1 MGVRE
6 AALEVAVRSRLSEDK
21 RIGDLPISPY
31 VVDNVVYL
39 IGRVNTLE
47 QRDIALFLARGTPG
61 VQKVY
66 VDELE
71 VGEVERART
80 KSNNSHQIS

>member
-47 QRDIALFLARGTPG
+47 QRDIAVFLARGTPG
-61 VQKVY
+61 VRKVF

-71 VGEVERART
+71 VSEIERAGA
-80 KSNNSHQIS
+80 KKNNSHSVS

>member
-61 VQKVY
+61 VRKVY

-80 KSNNSHQIS
+80 KSNNSQQIS

>member
-6 AALEVAVRSRLSEDK
+6 AALEVAIRSRLSEDT
-21 RIGDLPISPY
+21 RVGDLPISPY
-31 VVDNVVYL
+31 VIDGIVYL

-47 QRDIALFLARGTPG
+47 QRDIAEFLARGTPG
-61 VQKVY
+61 VRKVL

-71 VGEVERART
+71 VAELSGKTQGNTSTT
-80 KSNNSHQIS
+80 KH

>member
-6 AALEVAVRSRLSEDK
+6 AAIEVAVRSRLNGDT

-31 VVDNVVYL
+31 VIGDVVYL

-47 QRDIALFLARGTPG
+47 QRDIAEFLARGTPG
-61 VQKVY
+61 VRKVL

-71 VGEVERART
+71 VAELAGSASANASPT
-80 KSNNSHQIS
+80 KH